1 MVAVGVFK
9 FSVVRCQPLRRALCF
24 RVPWFT
30 IVRVKIMFNTI
41 RKKYVIRIFFFSV
54 LLFVVQVGLFSDVNK
69 GLESKEF
76 SYNYQLDRWQST
88 FTFGWREL
96 VSKLRESGLVLC
108 DDDGIVSKPHIQLL
122 DTYYYSMYDL
132 HLTSKYKFHVS
143 TYIFNDIN
151 HLYSILSKYPLITK
165 LIISNEDL
173 DRLGK
178 MLVAYKKAFENSSKL
193 HDEVESNLEQLNNIH
208 RIGDAEIIYKKI
220 CSPKTHFFNEESM
233 SVVNELNNITYEV
246 LDNYQTIYNAYIKLA
261 NYLMAIK
268 LWLTIMLF
276 LSIQWYVMRKDVET

>member
-1 MVAVGVFK
+1 CF
-9 FSVVRCQPLRRALCF
+9 LRRALCF

>member
-1 MVAVGVFK
+1 
-9 FSVVRCQPLRRALCF
+9 
-24 RVPWFT
+24 PWFT